1 MILQQLRFVAKLHR
15 IIIAKLHMFKLKRE
29 LLIKDEQN
37 RIAEEMHDNVNQ
49 QLFAL
54 TCQVYNLK
62 NELNKEV
69 DVESIKKSTSLIY
82 NTLSKTSKDL
92 KEIIYRMSLDK
103 GNNKNVLDG
112 VMSYI

>member
-1 MILQQLRFVAKLHR
+1 MLPNCIVLLLRNCICL
-15 IIIAKLHMFKLKRE
+15 KLKRE

-69 DVESIKKSTSLIY
+69 DVESIKNLRLIY

-92 KEIIYRMSLDK
+92 KEIIYRMSLIR
-103 GNNKNVLDG
+103 NNK
-112 VMSYI
+112 MY